1 VSGPSDLSL
10 FFGRFHPVLVH
21 LPIGLI
27 LLLAILELLAL
38 FPRLK
43 NANSSAGYILALAV
57 PLAGLTAYCGWL
69 LSRGGGY
76 NLHLLAWHKWLG
88 ISTAVA
94 CALTGLLYALRLR
107 RTYRVCLFSTVLLL
121 VVASD
126 LGGSLTHGSGYLT
139 RYAPKEIRRWLSFKI
154 HFSIT
159 RVPLQEETPPPKQRP
174 AVAKA
179 GANGARK
186 TAPVKTTGTVTDG
199 PVVFANVIEPIFKAN
214 CVTCHGPDKS
224 KGKLRLDSFAAA
236 LKGGDGGPEIVLGKS
251 ERSELMR
258 RVWLP
263 IDDDDHMP
271 PDGKPQPSAD
281 DLTLLEWWIDS
292 GAPNNKALSELDP
305 PPNISR
311 ILASRLRGSEPETKA
326 VPPKP
331 LKEVMPV
338 AAKLSDELG
347 IVITPLAQHERWL
360 QCDARV
366 AGKRF
371 DDSDLAKLAPLEAN
385 LRRLDLGGTSVTD
398 AGLATLKAMP
408 NLQRLHLER
417 TAITDAGLGC
427 LANLNHLQYLNLY
440 DTAITDSGLN
450 ELAALP
456 KLKQVYLWETK
467 VTPAA
472 AKAFASARLD
482 KEQVSRWEEQIEQLK
497 ARIRGAGTLVNIGA
511 GLANATDPPAT
522 GRPINTKCP
531 VSGKPIDSSKTV
543 VYKGKVVAFCCD
555 DCKAKFEK
563 DPAPFLAKLGLTE
576 H

>member
-1 VSGPSDLSL
+1 MSSPSHLSL

-27 LLLAILELLAL
+27 VLLGALESLAL
-38 FPRLK
+38 FPRFK

-69 LSRGGGY
+69 LSRDGGY
-76 NLHLLAWHKWLG
+76 NPHLLEWHKWAG

-107 RTYRVCLFSTVLLL
+107 RTYRVCLFSTLLLL

-126 LGGSLTHGSGYLT
+126 FGGSLTHGSGYLT

-159 RVPLQEETPPPKQRP
+159 RVPLGDDAHP
-174 AVAKA
+174 AKA
-179 GANGARK
+179 RVPATK
-186 TAPVKTTGTVTDG
+186 TATAGAKPDVSARRTNAATQG
-199 PVVFANVIEPIFKAN
+199 PVVFANVIGPIFKAN

-236 LKGGDGGPEIVLGKS
+236 LKGGDGGPEIVPGKP

-271 PDGKPQPSAD
+271 PDGKPQPTAE
-281 DLTLLEWWIDS
+281 DLALLQWWIDS
-292 GAPNNKALSELDP
+292 GAPGNQTLSKLDP

-311 ILASRLRGSEPETKA
+311 ILASRLRASEPVAKA

-331 LKEVMPV
+331 LQEVMPV

-347 IVITPLAQHERWL
+347 IVITPLAENERWL

-371 DDSDLAKLAPLEAN
+371 GDRELSKLVPLDAN
-385 LRRLDLGGTSVTD
+385 VRRLDLGGTSVTD
-398 AGLATLKAMP
+398 AGLAALKTMS

-417 TAITDAGLGC
+417 TVITDAGLRC
-427 LANLNHLQYLNLY
+427 LANLDQLQYLNLY
-440 DTAITDSGLN
+440 DTRVSDSGLKD
-450 ELAALP
+450 LAALP
-456 KLKQVYLWETK
+456 KLKQLYLWETK

-472 AKAFASARLD
+472 AKAFAEARLD
-482 KEQVSRWEEQIEQLK
+482 KDQISRWEEQIEQLK
-497 ARIRGAGTLVNIGA
+497 ARIRDAGTLVNNGA
-511 GLANATDPPAT
+511 SPPAATDPAT
-522 GRPINTKCP
+522 TGHPINTKCP
-531 VSGKPIDSSKTV
+531 VSGKPIDPSKTV
-543 VYKGKVVAFCCD
+543 VYKGKIVAFCCD

-563 DPAPFLAKLGLTE
+563 DPTPFLARLGLSQ